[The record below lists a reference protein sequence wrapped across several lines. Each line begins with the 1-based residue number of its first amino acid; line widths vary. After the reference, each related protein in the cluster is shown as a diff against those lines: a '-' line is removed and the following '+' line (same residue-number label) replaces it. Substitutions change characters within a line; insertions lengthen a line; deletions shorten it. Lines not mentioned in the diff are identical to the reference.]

1 MNSERGRQGSAREG
15 PAWAKA
21 WRCRSVK
28 KLRSS
33 AELPVG
39 EVVADEDTKVEGTD
53 GGRETSGK
61 TSRVVQIGG
70 AGGCGDGNF
79 GS

>member
-1 MNSERGRQGSAREG
+1 MNSEGGRRGPAREG
-15 PAWAKA
+15 RAWAKA
-21 WRCRSVK
+21 WRCRDVK

-39 EVVADEDTKVEGTD
+39 EVVADEETKVEGTD

-70 AGGCGDGNF
+70 ASGCGDGNF

>member
-1 MNSERGRQGSAREG
+1 M
-15 PAWAKA
+15 
-21 WRCRSVK
+21 K

-33 AELPVG
+33 AEVPVG
-39 EVVADEDTKVEGTD
+39 KVVADEDTKVEGTD

-70 AGGCGDGNF
+70 ASGCGDGIF